1 MPVPSRGPFAHAART
16 VAMTIAAM
24 AIAGGCAPVYYP
36 NISHVPLFSAAGE
49 LHASASVTT
58 DGYELMGAVSPL
70 EHLGMMGSYAW
81 GKSMADPT
89 IPPDDHRYYELG
101 LCYYTT
107 IAATRPQRL
116 EVLAGY
122 GAGEARSFERQV
134 SFAAVD
140 PTYLF
145 ARSRY
150 GRAFVQGG
158 MGSAFQ
164 VPLVDAWG
172 EAGGAVRVARVGF
185 TELSVGDEQYDG
197 LAKLFVEP
205 SLFVRVGHPIVSA
218 ELQLGYSY
226 NASLAAPFDYRT
238 LYASIGAHVRIG
250 APAAEMESRR

>member
-107 IAATRPQRL
+107 IAATRSS
-116 EVLAGY
+116 LARRKPVVPFRAAGWATLMLPVPG
-122 GAGEARSFERQV
+122 GAGR
-134 SFAAVD
+134 
-140 PTYLF
+140 
-145 ARSRY
+145 
-150 GRAFVQGG
+150 
-158 MGSAFQ
+158 
-164 VPLVDAWG
+164 
-172 EAGGAVRVARVGF
+172 
-185 TELSVGDEQYDG
+185 
-197 LAKLFVEP
+197 
-205 SLFVRVGHPIVSA
+205 
-218 ELQLGYSY
+218 
-226 NASLAAPFDYRT
+226 
-238 LYASIGAHVRIG
+238 
-250 APAAEMESRR
+250 